1 MSLESSVASV
11 LREDPVGKISF
22 KVGMVTVDKHHLAK
36 VAKAIDGKSV
46 QVETGDTGKQ
56 LAAVYSS
63 WKGRRWDP
71 GEQPALGKITL
82 GSAAAVKSKVGRAA
96 IFHESVH
103 ALVDVDGLKVSM
115 HNDEVAAY
123 LSEAIYLR
131 DTNTR
136 IAGSALVMAIYEA
149 AWALVDAHK
158 MLTRRGVELSWDDC
172 DALRTAIKAH
182 PAYQ

>member
-1 MSLESSVASV
+1 MSLESYVASV

-22 KVGMVTVDKHHLAK
+22 QVGMVTVDKHHLEK
-36 VAKAIDGKSV
+36 VAKAIESKNV
-46 QVETGDTGKQ
+46 QVGTGDTGQQ

-71 GEQPALGKITL
+71 GEVRALGRITL
-82 GSAAAVKSKVGRAA
+82 GKADAVKSKVGRAS
-96 IFHESVH
+96 IFHECVH
-103 ALVDVDGLKVSM
+103 ALVDVDDLKVTM

-136 IAGSALVMAIYEA
+136 FTGSALVMAIYEA
-149 AWALVDAHK
+149 AWAIVDAHK
-158 MLTRRGVELSWDDC
+158 MLKRKGVKLSWDDC
-172 DALRTAIKAH
+172 DELRTAIKAH
-182 PAYQ
+182 PSYQ